1 MLLSDGAK
9 LMMVQNTN
17 ASSLLDVVEV
27 GQVSAHE
34 THMGGRRTPKS
45 S

>member
-1 MLLSDGAK
+1 MLLSDGVK

-17 ASSLLDVVEV
+17 VSSLLDVVEV
-27 GQVSAHE
+27 GQVSARE
-34 THMGGRRTPKS
+34 MHMGGHRAPKS

>member
-1 MLLSDGAK
+1 MLLSDRVK

-17 ASSLLDVVEV
+17 VSSFLDVVEV
-27 GQVSAHE
+27 GQVSARE
-34 THMGGRRTPKS
+34 THVGGCRDPKS